1 VRWVK
6 GVGVECEGV
15 WGGHGARRRGEG
27 RVVGWERDMRG
38 GMACAGWGEGG
49 GWALAETLRLNT
61 TLTSLNLANECV
73 GRNGGREWWGGGRR
87 ERRE

>member
-1 VRWVK
+1 
-6 GVGVECEGV
+6 
-15 WGGHGARRRGEG
+15 
-27 RVVGWERDMRG
+27 
-38 GMACAGWGEGG
+38 MACAGWGEGG